1 MLSGATNLA
10 LPPVI
15 CTIDPSNIE
24 YFLKSNHFEARFH
37 YVIDTDLFTLLHNS
51 AL

>member
-24 YFLKSNHFEARFH
+24 YFLKSKHFD
-37 YVIDTDLFTLLHNS
+37 VTDTDLFTFLHNNS